1 MGEANIRAVVYFC
14 MAQHAISAEQVEQ
27 FEAGFHGDLVRP
39 GDVRKS
45 GALSGPSERRSRS
58 EDAAYDDARAVWNGM
73 IDKRP
78 GLIAQCRG
86 VGDVI
91 SAVNFARENDLL
103 VAVRGGGHNVAGTA
117 VCDDG
122 LVIDLSE
129 MRGVWVDP
137 SDRTAW
143 VQAGATWA
151 DVDHETQSFGL
162 ATPGGVVSETGV
174 AGLTLG
180 GGIGHLRCKYG
191 LTCDNLASVDLVT
204 ADGDFLTASE
214 DEHAELFWGLRG
226 GGGNFGVVTG
236 FEFDLHPVG
245 PEVATC
251 VVFYPG
257 DRMAECLRAYRKYV
271 ASAPDEISTLT
282 MSGVMPQEELFPTD
296 AVNDLKIGIVGCY
309 AGPVEKGEHALA
321 PLRKIDEP
329 VADFSGPMPYVE
341 FQQLFDEDYPDGM
354 RYYWKSLYLDDL
366 SESAIDRIAYWSD
379 VAPSPLSTVDIWQLG
394 GAVAQVDIEN
404 SAFAGRHAPFLLGV
418 EANWERPKDD
428 DANVEWV
435 RDCLDDM
442 RQFSDGS
449 VYLNFPGFLEEG
461 DDMMR
466 ATFGPTYERL
476 VVLKDEYDP
485 TNLFS
490 LNQNIAPSGSAEANG
505 GACHD

>member
-1 MGEANIRAVVYFC
+1 
-14 MAQHAISAEQVEQ
+14 MAHHALPDEQTEQ
-27 FEAGFHGDLVRP
+27 FEAGLHGDLIRP
-39 GDVRKS
+39 D
-45 GALSGPSERRSRS
+45 
-58 EDAAYDDARAVWNGM
+58 DADYDDARAVWNGM
-73 IDKRP
+73 IDKHP
-78 GLIAQCRG
+78 ALIARCRG

-91 SAVNFARENDLL
+91 TAVDFAREHDLL

-129 MRGVWVDP
+129 MQGVWVDP
-137 SDRTAW
+137 DAQTAW

-151 DVDHETQSFGL
+151 DVDHETQVFGL
-162 ATPGGVVSETGV
+162 ATPGGVVSDTGV

-191 LTCDNLASVDLVT
+191 LSCDNLASVDVVT
-204 ADGDFLTASE
+204 ADGEFLTASE
-214 DEHAELFWGLRG
+214 DENAELFWGLRG

-245 PEVATC
+245 PDVATC
-251 VVFYPG
+251 LVFYPG
-257 DRMAECLRAYRKYV
+257 TQLAECLRGYREYV
-271 ASAPDEISTLT
+271 ATAPEEVSTLT
-282 MSGVMPQEELFPTD
+282 SAGVMPDEELFPAD
-296 AVNDLKIGIVGCY
+296 AIDTPKIGIVGCY
-309 AGPVEKGEHALA
+309 AGPIEDGEHALQ
-321 PLRKIDEP
+321 PLRELGEP
-329 VADFSGPMPYVE
+329 IADFSGTRPYVE

-354 RYYWKSLYLDDL
+354 RYYWKSLYLDGL

-379 VAPSPLSTVDIWQLG
+379 VAPSPLSTVDVWQLG
-394 GAVAQVDIEN
+394 GAIAGADVEE

-418 EANWERPKDD
+418 EANWERPEDD

-466 ATFGPTYERL
+466 STFGPAYERL
-476 VVLKDEYDP
+476 VALKDEYDP
-485 TNLFS
+485 TNLFRR
-490 LNQNIAPSGSAEANG
+490 NQNIVPSENARTDA
-505 GACHD
+505 GACHE

>member
-1 MGEANIRAVVYFC
+1 MG
-14 MAQHAISAEQVEQ
+14 QQAIDDNRVEQ
-27 FEAGFHGDLVRP
+27 FETAFHGAVIRP
-39 GDVRKS
+39 DD
-45 GALSGPSERRSRS
+45 PE
-58 EDAAYDDARAVWNGM
+58 YDDARAVWNGM
-73 IDKRP
+73 IDKYP
-78 GLIAQCRG
+78 ALIARCRG

-91 SAVNFARENDLL
+91 SAVNFARENELL

-129 MRGVWVDP
+129 MQGVRVDP
-137 SDRTAW
+137 DAQRAW
-143 VQAGATWA
+143 VQAGATWM
-151 DVDHETQSFGL
+151 DVDHETQAFGL
-162 ATPGGVVSETGV
+162 ATPGGAVSETGV

-191 LTCDNLASVDLVT
+191 LTCDNLRSVDLVT
-204 ADGDFLTASE
+204 ASGEFATASE
-214 DEHAELFWGLRG
+214 DQNADLFWGIRG

-236 FEFDLHPVG
+236 FEFELHPVG

-251 VVFYPG
+251 LVFYSG
-257 DRMAECLRAYRKYV
+257 DRMVECLRAYSEYV
-271 ASAPDEISTLT
+271 ASAPAEVSTLT
-282 MSGVMPQEELFPTD
+282 LAGVMPDEELFP
-296 AVNDLKIGIVGCY
+296 ADLVDETKIAITGCY
-309 AGPVEKGEHALA
+309 AGSVADGERALA
-321 PLRKIDEP
+321 PLREIAEP
-329 VADFSGPMPYVE
+329 IADFSGTMPYAE
-341 FQQLFDEDYPDGM
+341 YQQLFDEDYPDGM

-366 SESAIDRIAYWSD
+366 SESAIDRITYWTD
-379 VAPSPLSTVDIWQLG
+379 IAPSPLSTVDVWQLG
-394 GAVAQVDIEN
+394 GAIARVDPED

-418 EANWERPKDD
+418 EANWEHPEDD

-466 ATFGPTYERL
+466 TTFGPTYERL
-476 VVLKDEYDP
+476 VTLKDEYDP

-490 LNQNIAPSGSAEANG
+490 LNQNIAPSGSARADG
-505 GACHD
+505 GTRHE

>member
-1 MGEANIRAVVYFC
+1 
-14 MAQHAISAEQVEQ
+14 MAQQALPAEQLEQ
-27 FEAGFHGDLVRP
+27 FEAEFHGNLIRV
-39 GDVRKS
+39 GD
-45 GALSGPSERRSRS
+45 A
-58 EDAAYDDARAVWNGM
+58 DYDNARLVWNGM

-78 GLIAQCRG
+78 SLIARCRG
-86 VGDVI
+86 VTDII
-91 SAVNFARENDLL
+91 SSVGFARENDLP

-129 MRGVWVDP
+129 MRSVRVDP
-137 SDRTAW
+137 DARTAW

-151 DVDHETQSFGL
+151 DVDHETQAFGL
-162 ATPGGVVSETGV
+162 ATPGGAVSETGV

-191 LTCDNLASVDLVT
+191 LTCDNLVSIDLVT
-204 ADGDFLTASE
+204 ADGDYLTASA
-214 DEHAELFWGLRG
+214 DENPDLFWGLRG

-251 VVFYPG
+251 LVFYSG
-257 DRMAECLRAYRKYV
+257 DRMVEVLEAYHDYV
-271 ASAPDEISTLT
+271 ADAPPEVSLLTLSGVIPDED
-282 MSGVMPQEELFPTD
+282 LFPTD
-296 AVNDLKIGIVGCY
+296 AVHESKIAIAGCY
-309 AGPVEKGEHALA
+309 AGSVADGERALA
-321 PLRKIDEP
+321 PLREITEP
-329 VADFSGPMPYVE
+329 ITDFSGPMPYVE

-354 RYYWKSLYLDDL
+354 RYYWKSLYLDGL
-366 SESAIDRIAYWSD
+366 SESAIDRIAYWTD
-379 VAPSPLSTVDIWQLG
+379 VAPSPLSTVDVWQLG
-394 GAVAQVDIEN
+394 GAIAQVGVED

-418 EANWERPKDD
+418 EANWERPEDD
-428 DANVEWV
+428 DDNVEWV

-466 ATFGPTYERL
+466 STFGPTYDRL
-476 VVLKDEYDP
+476 VALKDEYDP

-490 LNQNIAPSGSAEANG
+490 LNQNITPSETAQADG
-505 GACHD
+505 GECHE